1 MCNMKRVFLGMGKGL
16 VFLFCFVC
24 LVGFFTSEII
34 YGCFAVL
41 EFRGVKA
48 YCIAYFGNDALLLPV
63 YRAGQNK
70 VKELG
75 TGCGRSL

>member
-1 MCNMKRVFLGMGKGL
+1 MGVLAVL
-16 VFLFCFVC
+16 VFR
-24 LVGFFTSEII
+24 E
-34 YGCFAVL
+34 
-41 EFRGVKA
+41 VKA